1 MTIEI
6 NPSALRKE
14 LIEIYS
20 DYISDNEERRKEAMK
35 KAMDLDGVWSG
46 SFLFP
51 APIERA
57 LGGLTYLYVDPKLSK
72 EKAREILEELEKLDN
87 IKTFINI
94 E

>member
-1 MTIEI
+1 MVIEVD
-6 NPSALRKE
+6 LKKLKKE

-35 KAMDLDGVWSG
+35 KAMDLDGIWSG

-51 APIERA
+51 PPIERA

-72 EKAREILEELEKLDN
+72 EKAKEILEELEKLDN
-87 IKTFINI
+87 KNHNNENT
-94 E
+94 